1 MIILRLRAERKVGST
16 LISVLVRYA
25 KKLYNNGAHLVLTE
39 LSNTVYDQ
47 LTRTETI
54 KLIGIERAY
63 RAEPEV
69 FAATRRAV
77 RETQQQSSLS
87 DSSAGANS

>member
-1 MIILRLRAERKVGST
+1 MGST
-16 LISVLVRYA
+16 LISVLERYA
-25 KKLYNNGAHLVLTE
+25 KKLHNNGAHLVLTE
-39 LSNTVYDQ
+39 LSDTVYDQ

-77 RETQQQSSLS
+77 QDAR
-87 DSSAGANS
+87 A